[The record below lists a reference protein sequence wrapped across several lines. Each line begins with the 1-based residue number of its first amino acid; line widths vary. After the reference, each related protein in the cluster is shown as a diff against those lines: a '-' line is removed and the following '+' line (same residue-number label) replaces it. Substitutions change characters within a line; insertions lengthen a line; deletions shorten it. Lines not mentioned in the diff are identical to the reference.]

1 MRRILDWLSD
11 PMIEGMDINGIS
23 RLEAHKKML
32 KKKRMLREVFNE
44 FHYLFKKLDLKY
56 LKGDGL
62 EIELGSGVSLMR
74 DKFPK
79 VLATD
84 IVDAPHLD
92 MILDAEKMCLDDQSV
107 RVLYGQ
113 NCFHHFLHPDNFF
126 EELNR
131 VLIPGGGFIMLDPY
145 YGPFANFL
153 YKRLFKT
160 EGFDKKLPTWQTPLS
175 APMFGANQALS
186 FIVFVRDRAE
196 FERKYPSLKIVH
208 RQTIGNYLKYL
219 ISGGLNFRQLLPDR
233 LTGSISL
240 LEKILSPLNY
250 FLALHHIVVI
260 QKIKQ

>member
-1 MRRILDWLSD
+1 MKRMFDLLSD
-11 PMIEGMDINGIS
+11 PMTDGMDINGVS
-23 RLEAHKKML
+23 RLEVHKKML
-32 KKKRMLREVFNE
+32 DKKRMLREVFDE

-62 EIELGSGVSLMR
+62 EVELGSGVSLMR

-92 MILDAEKMCLDDQSV
+92 MILNAEKMSLEDGSV
-107 RVLYGQ
+107 RVMYGQ
-113 NCFHHFLHPDNFF
+113 NCFHHFLHPDKFF
-126 EELNR
+126 LELER

-160 EGFDKKLPTWQTPLS
+160 EGFDKKFPSWETPLS
-175 APMFGANQALS
+175 EPLFGANQALS
-186 FIVFVRDRAE
+186 YIVFVRDRVD

-208 RQTIGNYLKYL
+208 QQTVGNYLKYL
-219 ISGGLNFRQLLPDR
+219 LSGGLNFRQMLPDG
-233 LTGSISL
+233 LTGAVNLAERAFTPFNSI
-240 LEKILSPLNY
+240 
-250 FLALHHIVVI
+250 FALHHIVVI
-260 QKIKQ
+260 KKIN